1 MVWWFQ
7 LVSGPL
13 TNKLQKFEHSI
24 VQSHKQGLFNCI
36 TFHSFSK
43 ICIFSTQRKCKASDS
58 NDRLY
63 IHKHIHANNTCLDEL
78 KNYSCKFTQTRRFL
92 GCASILKLKTFKNN
106 SLNSKTFVSCI
117 NSSKDGCDDRW
128 GRYYSTL
135 SDRAVDEPCKT
146 SLYDF
151 HVKCSGK
158 MVPFAGFLLPVSYGG
173 ESIAA
178 SHLHTRKH
186 CSVFDVSHMLQTEIR
201 GKDRLEFL
209 ESLCTA
215 DLQNLEDNKSV
226 LTVFTDSITGG
237 ILDDLVVTKTALG
250 YLHVVSNASRRY
262 QDQLLMIKAQD
273 AWRSLGKDVQCQFLT
288 PEERALLAVQGPD
301 AAQVLNSL
309 VDVDLEQLPFMT
321 STLATVGDVPR
332 CRITRCGY
340 TGEDGV
346 EISVSGDKAEHLA
359 GLLLQSSNVKMAGLG
374 ARDTLRLEAG
384 MCLHGSDIDH
394 TTTPVEAGLSF
405 VIAKRR
411 RESADFPGSKVILH
425 QLKNGPSRCRVGLRA
440 SPGPPVRAGARILT
454 AEGDDV
460 VG

>member
-1 MVWWFQ
+1 
-7 LVSGPL
+7 
-13 TNKLQKFEHSI
+13 
-24 VQSHKQGLFNCI
+24 
-36 TFHSFSK
+36 
-43 ICIFSTQRKCKASDS
+43 
-58 NDRLY
+58 
-63 IHKHIHANNTCLDEL
+63 
-78 KNYSCKFTQTRRFL
+78 
-92 GCASILKLKTFKNN
+92 
-106 SLNSKTFVSCI
+106 
-117 NSSKDGCDDRW
+117 
-128 GRYYSTL
+128 
-135 SDRAVDEPCKT
+135 
-146 SLYDF
+146 
-151 HVKCSGK
+151 

-201 GKDRLEFL
+201 GRDRLKFL

-215 DLQNLEDNKSV
+215 DLENLEANKSV

-273 AWRSLGKDVQCQFLT
+273 TWRSSGKDVQCQFLP
-288 PEERALLAVQGPD
+288 PEERALLAVQGPET
-301 AAQVLNSL
+301 AQVLNSL

-332 CRITRCGY
+332 CRVTRCGY

-346 EISVSGDKAEHLA
+346 EISVRADKAEHLS
-359 GLLLQSSNVKMAGLG
+359 GLLLESSVVKMAGLG

-405 VIAKRR
+405 VIGKFMTSHEGEWKTIMEKTTLSTPNRDSIPDLPVIGSLVYCETKRR

-425 QLKNGPSRCRVGLRA
+425 QLKHGPSRCRVGLRA

>member
-1 MVWWFQ
+1 MQPVKVDRSFPLLKRIHPSHRMCYIPFGGKEIPFDSYEV
-7 LVSGPL
+7 LVSKGVLLTRFGETTDGVERSYPLIGAPSGVEEMLGKLPHGLVFSAHVYKTRGP
-13 TNKLQKFEHSI
+13 
-24 VQSHKQGLFNCI
+24 
-36 TFHSFSK
+36 
-43 ICIFSTQRKCKASDS
+43 R
-58 NDRLY
+58 
-63 IHKHIHANNTCLDEL
+63 
-78 KNYSCKFTQTRRFL
+78 
-92 GCASILKLKTFKNN
+92 
-106 SLNSKTFVSCI
+106 LNSRMVSWVLIQKVEPPQQTPGSVGFITTKEEINFGSCI
-117 NSSKDGCDDRW
+117 NNSQEGWYDRC
-128 GRYYSTL
+128 GRCYSTQG
-135 SDRAVDEPCKT
+135 DRAVDEPCKT

-151 HVKCSGK
+151 HVKRSGK

-201 GKDRLEFL
+201 GKDRLKFL

-215 DLQNLEDNKSV
+215 DLENLEANKSV

-273 AWRSLGKDVQCQFLT
+273 TWRSSGKDVQCQFLP
-288 PEERALLAVQGPD
+288 PEERALLAVQGPET
-301 AAQVLNSL
+301 AQVLNSL
-309 VDVDLEQLPFMT
+309 VDVDLEQLTFMT

-332 CRITRCGY
+332 CRVTRCGY

-346 EISVSGDKAEHLA
+346 EISVRGDKAEYLA
-359 GLLLQSSNVKMAGLG
+359 GLLLESSSVKMAGLG

-405 VIAKRR
+405 VIGKFMTSHRR
-411 RESADFPGSKVILH
+411 SGGGKV
-425 QLKNGPSRCRVGLRA
+425 GT
-440 SPGPPVRAGARILT
+440 SPDPK
-454 AEGDDV
+454 
-460 VG
+460 

>member
-1 MVWWFQ
+1 MAAKRVR
-7 LVSGPL
+7 G
-13 TNKLQKFEHSI
+13 
-24 VQSHKQGLFNCI
+24 
-36 TFHSFSK
+36 
-43 ICIFSTQRKCKASDS
+43 
-58 NDRLY
+58 
-63 IHKHIHANNTCLDEL
+63 
-78 KNYSCKFTQTRRFL
+78 
-92 GCASILKLKTFKNN
+92 N
-106 SLNSKTFVSCI
+106 SWRHVGAEAK
-117 NSSKDGCDDRW
+117 W
-128 GRYYSTL
+128 GRCYSTL
-135 SDRAVDEPCKT
+135 SDKAVDEPCKT

-262 QDQLLMIKAQD
+262 QDQLLMIKAQ
-273 AWRSLGKDVQCQFLT
+273 K
-288 PEERALLAVQGPD
+288 RALLAVQGPD

-359 GLLLQSSNVKMAGLG
+359 GLMLQSSNVKMAGLG

-405 VIAKRR
+405 VI
-411 RESADFPGSKVILH
+411 
-425 QLKNGPSRCRVGLRA
+425 
-440 SPGPPVRAGARILT
+440 
-454 AEGDDV
+454 
-460 VG
+460 